1 MTMAEP
7 VITEGKGQNRPFGS
21 IERQI
26 ARRYLGAKKSEGGV
40 AIIAVISFICVTLAI
55 ASMIT
60 ILSIMNGFRE
70 QLIDLTIGSEGHVY
84 VGLFTE
90 DAGAERMADLER
102 RLQAL
107 PEVESVFEFSENGV
121 GFNANEQI
129 SVGRVIGIS
138 NDDIQK
144 FELVSNNIQYG
155 SLNGFGQGRG
165 SDHQIAMGSF
175 LASGLGLQVGD
186 RVRIFTSRT
195 RSTVTGPVPI
205 SKIYTIGAIFQVG
218 YYPAD
223 SSTVYMELDQSQLLF
238 SDGKKGGDIQIR
250 LTDADLVDRVIP
262 KIEEIIGE
270 PAYMRTWKDRNE
282 STVIALK
289 TEQVAMTII
298 FSIVVLISCF
308 PILAAMIMLVKNKS
322 KDIAILRT
330 IGATRGAV
338 LRIFFIAGTTI
349 GLIGTIA
356 GLAIGLAVVLNID
369 VVQFAVETIT
379 GQPLFPPDV
388 YQISTGI
395 PAKIVWSE
403 VLFVALLGFA
413 ISAVATFFP
422 AWGASKTDPVEALRY
437 D

>member
-1 MTMAEP
+1 
-7 VITEGKGQNRPFGS
+7 
-21 IERQI
+21 
-26 ARRYLGAKKSEGGV
+26 
-40 AIIAVISFICVTLAI
+40 
-55 ASMIT
+55 
-60 ILSIMNGFRE
+60 
-70 QLIDLTIGSEGHVY
+70 
-84 VGLFTE
+84 
-90 DAGAERMADLER
+90 
-102 RLQAL
+102 
-107 PEVESVFEFSENGV
+107 
-121 GFNANEQI
+121 
-129 SVGRVIGIS
+129 
-138 NDDIQK
+138 
-144 FELVSNNIQYG
+144 
-155 SLNGFGQGRG
+155 
-165 SDHQIAMGSF
+165 
-175 LASGLGLQVGD
+175 
-186 RVRIFTSRT
+186 
-195 RSTVTGPVPI
+195 
-205 SKIYTIGAIFQVG
+205 
-218 YYPAD
+218 
-223 SSTVYMELDQSQLLF
+223 MELDQSQLLF